1 MAETLPRSSDIPN
14 FDTYPANPP
23 DSGSLAPEQNKSAL
37 EQRASQVGAAMGKVV
52 VMLRKS
58 QDRLKDMASE
68 KGEEASTRLNDLTE
82 TAKGR
87 AQDAAAQVQELA
99 DAAKVKTQEWTR
111 TASVRADELRHL
123 AAEKASE
130 LRSRARVNYYRARL
144 RANQI
149 SRDYPI
155 HVVLA
160 AGAVGLLL
168 GAGMR
173 IWRASNREY

>member
-1 MAETLPRSSDIPN
+1 MAETLPRSSDTPN

-23 DSGSLAPEQNKSAL
+23 DSGSLAPEQNKTAL

-58 QDRLKDMASE
+58 QDRLKDIAGE

-82 TAKGR
+82 TAKGK
-87 AQDAAAQVQELA
+87 AQDAATQVQELA
-99 DAAKVKTQEWTR
+99 DAAKAKTQEWGY
-111 TASVRADELRHL
+111 TASLRAVELRQM
-123 AAEKASE
+123 AAEKAFE

-149 SRDYPI
+149 SREYPVQ
-155 HVVLA
+155 VVLT

-168 GAGMR
+168 GVGMR
-173 IWRASNREY
+173 IWRANREY